1 MVYIVN
7 REEIWYIGGVI
18 KAIPNLKLFLLLIF
32 LSLVIFLTDSIH
44 LLDFFK
50 RGAFYLTN
58 PISFGLYST
67 NQQIKRQFN
76 FIFEARLAARE
87 NKALKEQM
95 GDLLSEN
102 ALLRKKLA
110 ETEALVAQEQYLD
123 PKIYNLIPARPI
135 GLSRNLRIDKGE
147 SSSIKIGQVVV
158 FKDNFIGKVVEISA
172 QAANI
177 RLLSDPDS
185 KVAAFSQGLSGK
197 ARGVLVGQ
205 FGTDFLFDKIL
216 HEEQVK
222 AGDLVYSEGT
232 ESYLPRGLIL
242 GRVKEVMERE
252 NEIFKQAKVEPVFS
266 LRDLEL
272 IFVIGE

>member
-1 MVYIVN
+1 MV
-7 REEIWYIGGVI
+7 
-18 KAIPNLKLFLLLIF
+18 KAIPNLRLFLLLVF
-32 LSLVIFLTDSIH
+32 LSLIIFLADSVH
-44 LLDFFK
+44 FLDFAK
-50 RGAFYLTN
+50 RAAFYLTN
-58 PISFGLYST
+58 PLTFGLYST
-67 NQQIKRQFN
+67 NQQIGRQFN

-102 ALLRKKLA
+102 ASLRKKLA
-110 ETEALVAQEQYLD
+110 ETESLLSQEQYLD

-135 GLSRNLRIDKGE
+135 GLSRYLRIDKGD
-147 SSSIKIGQVVV
+147 SNSIKVGQAVV
-158 FKDNFIGKVVEISA
+158 FKDNFIGKVIEISS
-172 QAANI
+172 QAANV

-197 ARGVLVGQ
+197 ARGVLAGQ

-232 ESYLPRGLIL
+232 EGYLPRGLIL

-266 LRDLEL
+266 LKDLEL
-272 IFVIGE
+272 VFVIGE

>member
-1 MVYIVN
+1 M
-7 REEIWYIGGVI
+7 EAMI
-18 KAIPNLKLFLLLIF
+18 KAIPNLRLFLILAFLSLLIF
-32 LSLVIFLTDSIH
+32 LLDSLHF
-44 LLDFFK
+44 LDFLN
-50 RGAFYLTN
+50 RGISYITN

-67 NQQIKRQFN
+67 NQQIGRQFN

-110 ETEALVAQEQYLD
+110 ETEAQAAQQKFLD
-123 PKIYNLIPARPI
+123 PKIYNLIPVRPV
-135 GLSRNLRIDKGE
+135 GLSRYLKIDKGE
-147 SSSIKIGQVVV
+147 DAGIKTNQAVV
-158 FKDNFIGKVVEISA
+158 FKDNFIGRVVEISA
-172 QAANI
+172 QAANV

-185 KVAAFSQGLSGK
+185 KVAVFSQGLEGK

-232 ESYLPRGLIL
+232 EGYLPRGLIL

-272 IFVIGE
+272 VFVIGE